1 MDYLVKGLPLDK
13 NFRAYAVCCK
23 EVVEEAR
30 KLQKLSPVASAALGR
45 ALAGV
50 ALLSADLKI
59 GRILL
64 QIKGD
69 GPLGEILA
77 EGDYQGFL
85 RGTVQNP
92 QVYLDPVNNKLPV
105 GLAVGKNGF
114 LAVVK
119 DLGLKEPYHG
129 SVELI
134 SGEIAE
140 DLAYYLTF
148 SEQIPSAV
156 SLGVL
161 VDRDGSILAAGG
173 FLIQKLPEAT
183 EAEIEELENRL
194 RNFPPVTSLLSSE
207 KTPEEILQMIFPK
220 IDFLERKP
228 LAWRC
233 TCSEKRVEET
243 LVALGKAELKA
254 FLKEG
259 KPVSVT
265 CEFCKKTYTIS
276 LEKIEQIM
284 EEVFSDV

>member
-1 MDYLVKGLPLDK
+1 MAYLVRGLPVDK
-13 NFRAYAVCCK
+13 NFRVYAVCCK
-23 EVVEEAR
+23 EIVEEAR
-30 KLQKLSPVASAALGR
+30 RLQGLSPVASAALGR

-59 GRILL
+59 GKVLL

-92 QVYLDPVNNKLPV
+92 HVYIDPINRKLPV
-105 GLAVGKNGF
+105 GLAVGKKGF
-114 LAVVK
+114 ISVVK
-119 DLGLKEPYHG
+119 DLGLKEPYYG

-140 DLAYYLTF
+140 DLAYYLTV

-161 VDRDGSILAAGG
+161 VDRDGTILAAGG
-173 FLIQKLPEAT
+173 FLVQKLPEAT
-183 EAEIEELENRL
+183 ESELEEIEAKLK
-194 RNFPPVTSLLSSE
+194 NFPPVTSLLSSG
-207 KTPEEILQMIFPK
+207 KTPEEILQMIFPNLQ
-220 IDFLERKP
+220 ILEKRP

-233 TCSEKRVEET
+233 TCSEKRVEEV
-243 LVALGKAELKA
+243 LIAMGRGELEG

-265 CEFCKKTYTIS
+265 CEFCKKTYHIS
-276 LEKIEQIM
+276 LERVKELLK
-284 EEVFSDV
+284 EVMDVS